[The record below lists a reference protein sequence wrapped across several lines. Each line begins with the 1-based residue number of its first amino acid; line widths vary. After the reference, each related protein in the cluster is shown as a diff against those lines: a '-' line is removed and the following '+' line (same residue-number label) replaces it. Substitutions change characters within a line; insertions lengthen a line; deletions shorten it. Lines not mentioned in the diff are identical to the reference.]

1 MFAASKVPM
10 IAVFALVDRE
20 RIRRQAVLGLGEA
33 RAHLGRLLVGEADLM
48 RIAHPA
54 FLRLVGL
61 KNIICHAQNPPSETA
76 GAAPLAY
83 VQSRSAM
90 SCDSC
95 AHNYR

>member
-1 MFAASKVPM
+1 MFAAGKVPM
-10 IAVFALVDRE
+10 IAVLALVDRE
-20 RIRRQAVLGLGEA
+20 RIRRQAMLGLGKA
-33 RAHLGRLLVGEADLM
+33 RAHLGRLLVGEADFM

-54 FLRLVGL
+54 FFRLVGL
-61 KNIICHAQNPPSETA
+61 KIIICHAQNLPSGTA

-83 VQSRSAM
+83 VQSHSAM